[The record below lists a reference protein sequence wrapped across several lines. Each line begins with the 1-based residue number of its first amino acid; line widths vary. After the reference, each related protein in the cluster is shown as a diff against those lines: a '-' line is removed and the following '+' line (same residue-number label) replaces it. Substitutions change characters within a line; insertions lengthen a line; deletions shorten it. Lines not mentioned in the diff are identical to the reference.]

1 MSLEHSCVPTSPAP
15 SPSPYSS
22 SYSSGPVLPP
32 ASGRPNAY
40 SPVSASAS
48 SSSASCALSRHA
60 SLSFGSSS
68 SYAYAYT
75 EPLTKWARPLPPP
88 QAGAPQQPQP
98 PPPPAEAADVSL
110 GSALTRFSDAVR
122 EMRQSVMLP
131 SRLEDISFSP
141 PPPPLSTHRRLYN
154 SAGVASASASASPLS
169 SGVCN
174 EAQAQ
179 AQGERERRASS
190 SSESGDSG
198 LAMHGA
204 APDAGVLETLR
215 DADLFDVFLLVQQ
228 LEADLLQG
236 RECSGIGSG
245 APRPPSPDPP
255 QLSGAA
261 AEVAA
266 RVRAQALA
274 LQSSLRELTAA
285 SNAVLNAYARPA
297 GGSCGAR
304 P

>member
-1 MSLEHSCVPTSPAP
+1 MSLEHSWCVPTSPAP
-15 SPSPYSS
+15 SSSPSPYSS
-22 SYSSGPVLPP
+22 SYSAGPVLPP
-32 ASGRPNAY
+32 ASGRPSAY

-68 SYAYAYT
+68 SYAYTYT

-98 PPPPAEAADVSL
+98 PPQSEAADVSL

-141 PPPPLSTHRRLYN
+141 PPPLSTHRRLYN

-174 EAQAQ
+174 DNAQ